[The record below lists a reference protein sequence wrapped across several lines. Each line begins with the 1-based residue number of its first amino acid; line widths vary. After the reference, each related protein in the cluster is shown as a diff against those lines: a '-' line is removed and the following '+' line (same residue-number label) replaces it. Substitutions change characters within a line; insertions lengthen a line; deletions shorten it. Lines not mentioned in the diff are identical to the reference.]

1 MKRLRARAAFYEPRI
16 DGCAVPVLAADT
28 SGVQGEEDSNCS
40 MNRVVHS
47 ASPPAR
53 AMVFSPPRAGFFFS
67 VRRACATAWGCESPA
82 QPDGGEGLAKRK
94 GVVVRRGLKEARSK
108 ATT

>member
-1 MKRLRARAAFYEPRI
+1 MMRLRLRAAFYEPRI
-16 DGCAVPVLAADT
+16 DEYAARVLAADT
-28 SGVQGEEDSNCS
+28 FGELGEQDSNCS
-40 MNRVVHS
+40 MNRVVRS

-53 AMVFSPPRAGFFFS
+53 AMVFSPPCAGFFS